1 MVSKQAKIT
10 SKGQITIPV
19 EVRYALNIQEGDIM
33 NFEVVKGQA
42 IMQPANQES
51 VFSRYAGTLR
61 ENKELS
67 AKDIVEEIREERGW

>member
-19 EVRYALNIQEGDIM
+19 EVRHALNIQEGDVI
-33 NFEVVKGQA
+33 NFEVIKGQA

-51 VFSRYAGTLR
+51 VFSRYAGALR

-67 AKDIVEEIREERGW
+67 AKDIVEEIKKERGW

>member
-1 MVSKQAKIT
+1 MVNKQAKIT

-19 EVRYALNIQEGDIM
+19 EVRHALKLQEGDIIT
-33 NFEVVKGQA
+33 FEVVKGQA

-51 VFSRYAGTLR
+51 VFARYAGALS

-67 AKDIVEEIREERGW
+67 AKNIVEELREERGW